1 VQVGVLGKPFQKMRR
16 RLTVTGASENIDGEA
31 EQEPTPEVEKIV
43 ATKTKVRYFSCSFC
57 ILS

>member
-1 VQVGVLGKPFQKMRR
+1 MRR